1 MAASA
6 TNTLAFSRRTTLYN
20 SAMSLP
26 IDQIL
31 PELLQTLKDN
41 LNVVLQ
47 APPGAGKTT
56 HVPLAL
62 LDQSWLAGQKII
74 MLEPRRLAA
83 RNAAH
88 FMAASLGEK
97 VAGTVGYR
105 IRMDSKVGPE
115 TRIEVITEGVLTRML
130 QSDPE
135 LSDVGLV
142 IFDEFHERSLQADL
156 GLALCLESQAALR
169 DDLKI
174 LVMSATLD
182 GAATAKLL
190 GDTPLVSSEGRSYP
204 VETHHAAPPQ
214 RARRDQLLQHR
225 ASVIA
230 TALQQESGSALVFLP
245 GTGEIRQLEQQLQQM
260 NLGNDILI
268 TPLYGDLSLEA
279 QERAIQPAPA
289 GKRKIVL
296 ATNIAETSLTIE
308 GVRIVIDSGLA
319 RVPRFEPATGLTRL
333 ETVNISQAAA
343 EQRRGRAGRL
353 EPGICYRL
361 WPKGQHLL
369 AHSTA
374 EILEADLAP
383 LALELAQWGCH
394 DPAQLQ
400 WLNPPPKATFNQ
412 AQDLLKQLGAL
423 NGDLRITSHG
433 QQMARLPLH
442 PRLAHM
448 ILKGK
453 QLDAGKLACQIAA
466 LLSERDPLR
475 KGEHRDSDLS
485 SRLRLLQTNS
495 KQANLKRIQQS
506 ARQWQQQLNIKD
518 DNSDLSLTGV
528 LLGLAYPDRIAQ
540 RRPGKDD
547 RYLLANGRGAE
558 FGEHES
564 LANEPYLVIAE
575 LGARQTE
582 ARIFL
587 AANIDAQQIE
597 EHFSELIKT
606 ENQTIWD
613 HRNKQVQAVQQDR
626 LGALVLEEKQLDKP
640 DPELISAALIDGIRQ
655 TGLQCLPWSKSNR
668 QWQQRLNF
676 LHQHLPDNWPDL
688 SDQALLNNLNEW
700 LAPFLTG
707 MSRLSHL
714 NKLDLQAAL
723 NTLLPWP
730 QQHQL
735 DELAPTHIQVP
746 TGSRIALD
754 YDNDPPILPVR
765 LQEMFGA
772 SDTPTIANGKV
783 KLLLHLLSPAQ
794 RPMQVTQDLK
804 GFWQGSYAEV
814 KKDMKGRYPKHYWPD
829 DPLQAEP
836 TRRAKPRPS

>member
-1 MAASA
+1 M
-6 TNTLAFSRRTTLYN
+6 R
-20 SAMSLP
+20 LP
-26 IDQIL
+26 IEQTL
-31 PELLQTLKDN
+31 STLLQALSDN
-41 LNVVLQ
+41 ANVVLQ

-56 HVPLAL
+56 RVPLAL
-62 LDQSWLAGQKII
+62 LNCDWLAGKKII

-83 RNAAH
+83 RNAAS

-97 VAGTVGYR
+97 AGDRVGYR
-105 IRMDSKVGPE
+105 IRMDSKTGPN
-115 TRIEVITEGVLTRML
+115 TLIEVVTEGVLTRML
-130 QSDPE
+130 QTDPE
-135 LSDVGLV
+135 LNGVGLV

-190 GDTPLVSSEGRSYP
+190 GDAPMVTSEGRSYP
-204 VETHHAAPPQ
+204 VEIHYAAPPP
-214 RARRDQLLQHR
+214 RARREQLLHHQ

-230 TALQQESGSALVFLP
+230 KALQQESGSLLVFLP
-245 GTGEIRQLEQQLQQM
+245 GTGEIRQLEQQLLQM
-260 NLGNDILI
+260 NLDDNVLI

-279 QERAIQPAPA
+279 QERAIQPAPK

-308 GVRIVIDSGLA
+308 GVRIIIDSGLA

-333 ETVNISQAAA
+333 ETVNISQASA

-353 EPGICYRL
+353 EPGSCYRL
-361 WPKGQHLL
+361 WPQGQQLL
-369 AHSTA
+369 AHSAA

-394 DPAQLQ
+394 DTAQLQ

-423 NGDLRITSHG
+423 NNDLRITDHG
-433 QQMARLPLH
+433 QQMAKLPLH

-448 ILKGK
+448 ILKAK
-453 QLDAGKLACQIAA
+453 QMGAGKLACQIAA

-475 KGEHRDSDLS
+475 KSDTRDSDLR
-485 SRLRLLQTNS
+485 SRLNLLVTNS
-495 KQANLKRIQQS
+495 NSTTLKRIRQS
-506 ARQWQQQLNIKD
+506 VRQWQQQLDI
-518 DNSDLSLTGV
+518 DNNNNDLSLTGV

-540 RRPGKDD
+540 RRPGKGG

-558 FGEHES
+558 FGEHEN

-587 AANIDAQQIE
+587 ATAIDAQQIE
-597 EHFSELIKT
+597 EHFSELT
-606 ENQTIWD
+606 ESKNDIAWD
-613 HRNKQVQAVQQDR
+613 QRNKAVQTSQQQK
-626 LGALVLEEKQLDKP
+626 LGALVIVERPLDSP
-640 DPELISAALIDGIRQ
+640 DPEQICTALLEGIRQ

-668 QWQQRLNF
+668 QWQKRLQF
-676 LHQHLPDNWPDL
+676 LYQHLPNDWPDV
-688 SDQALLNNLNEW
+688 SDQALLINLEEW
-700 LAPFLTG
+700 LAPFLNG

-714 NKLDLQAAL
+714 DKLDLQAAL
-723 NTLLPWP
+723 NTLLPWS
-730 QQHQL
+730 QQQQL
-735 DELAPTHIQVP
+735 DQLAPTHIQVP
-746 TGSRIALD
+746 TGSRIALN

-765 LQEMFGA
+765 LQEMFGTT
-772 SDTPTIANGKV
+772 DTPTVANGKV

-794 RPMQVTQDLK
+794 RPMQATQDLK

-829 DPLQAEP
+829 DPQQAEP
-836 TRRAKPRPS
+836 TRRAKPRK

>member
-1 MAASA
+1 M
-6 TNTLAFSRRTTLYN
+6 T
-20 SAMSLP
+20 LP
-26 IDQIL
+26 INSIL
-31 PELLQTLKDN
+31 DELTHALTACH
-41 LNVVLQ
+41 NVVLQ

-56 HVPLAL
+56 RVPLTL
-62 LDQSWLAGQKII
+62 LNAPWLKGKKIM

-88 FMAASLGEK
+88 FMAASLGEN
-97 VAGTVGYR
+97 VGGTVGYR
-105 IRMDSKVGPE
+105 IKMDSKIGPN
-115 TRIEVITEGVLTRML
+115 TIIEVVTEGVLTRML

-135 LSDVGLV
+135 LNGVGLV

-174 LVMSATLD
+174 LIMSATLD

-190 GDTPLVSSEGRSYP
+190 GDAPMVTSEGRSYP
-204 VETHHAAPPQ
+204 VETHHAAPPP
-214 RARRDQLLQHR
+214 R
-225 ASVIA
+225 ASREQLRQHQAGII
-230 TALQQESGSALVFLP
+230 TKALQQENGSILVFLP

-260 NLGNDILI
+260 RLGDDILI

-279 QERAIQPAPA
+279 QERAIQPAPK

-319 RVPRFEPATGLTRL
+319 RAPRFEPGTGLTRL
-333 ETVNISQAAA
+333 ETVNISQASA

-353 EPGICYRL
+353 EPGSCYRL
-361 WPKGQHLL
+361 WPAGQQLL

-394 DPAQLQ
+394 NPSQLQ

-412 AQDLLKQLGAL
+412 AQGLLKQLGAL
-423 NGDLRITSHG
+423 NNDLRITDHG
-433 QQMARLPLH
+433 QQMAKLPLH

-448 ILKGK
+448 ILKAK
-453 QLDAGKLACQIAA
+453 QMGVGKLACQIAA

-475 KGEHRDSDLS
+475 KSATRDSDLR
-485 SRLRLLQTNS
+485 SRLNLLATNS
-495 KQANLKRIQQS
+495 NSTSLKRIRQS
-506 ARQWQQQLNIKD
+506 VRQWQQQLKIDNN
-518 DNSDLSLTGV
+518 NSDLSLSGV

-587 AANIDAQQIE
+587 AAAIDAQQID
-597 EHFSELIKT
+597 EHFSLLIET
-606 ENQTIWD
+606 
-613 HRNKQVQAVQQDR
+613 RNKTNWDQRNKRVQAVQQQK
-626 LGALVLEEKQLDKP
+626 LGALVLEEKQLDNP
-640 DPELISAALIDGIRQ
+640 DPEQICTALTEGIRQ
-655 TGLQCLPWSKSNR
+655 TGLQCLPWSKTNR
-668 QWQQRLNF
+668 QWQQRLQF
-676 LHQHLPDNWPDL
+676 LHHHLPNNWPDV
-688 SDQALLNNLNEW
+688 SDQALLNSLDEW
-700 LAPFLTG
+700 LAPFLNG

-714 NKLDLQAAL
+714 DKLDLQAAL
-723 NTLLPWP
+723 NTLLPWS
-730 QQHQL
+730 QQQQL

-746 TGSRIALD
+746 TGSRIALN

-772 SDTPTIANGKV
+772 TDTPTIANGKV

-836 TRRAKPRPS
+836 TRRTKPSK

>member
-1 MAASA
+1 M
-6 TNTLAFSRRTTLYN
+6 T
-20 SAMSLP
+20 LP
-26 IDQIL
+26 IDSIL
-31 PELLQTLKDN
+31 DELAQALTACH
-41 LNVVLQ
+41 NVVLQ

-56 HVPLAL
+56 RVPLAL
-62 LDQSWLAGQKII
+62 LNAPWLNGKKIV

-88 FMAASLGEK
+88 FMAASLKEK
-97 VAGTVGYR
+97 VGGTVGYR
-105 IRMDSKVGPE
+105 IRMDSKIGPN
-115 TRIEVITEGVLTRML
+115 TIIEVVTEGVLTRML

-135 LSDVGLV
+135 LDAVGLV

-182 GAATAKLL
+182 GAATARLL
-190 GDTPLVSSEGRSYP
+190 GDAPLVSSEGRSFP
-204 VETHHAAPPQ
+204 VEIHHLPAPP
-214 RARRDQLLQHR
+214 RARREQLLQHQ

-230 TALQQESGSALVFLP
+230 KALQQETGSILVFLP
-245 GTGEIRQLEQQLQQM
+245 GTGEIRRLEQQLQQM
-260 NLGNDILI
+260 RLDIGLGDDILI
-268 TPLYGDLSLEA
+268 TPLYGDLSLDA
-279 QERAIQPAPA
+279 QEKAIQPAPK
-289 GKRKIVL
+289 GKCKIVL

-333 ETVNISQAAA
+333 ETVNISQASA

-353 EPGICYRL
+353 EPGSCYRL
-361 WPKGQHLL
+361 WPQGQKLL
-369 AHSTA
+369 AHSAA

-423 NGDLRITSHG
+423 NNDLRITDHG
-433 QQMARLPLH
+433 QQMAKLPLH

-448 ILKGK
+448 VLKGK
-453 QLDAGKLACQIAA
+453 QIGAGKLACQISA

-475 KGEHRDSDLS
+475 KTNHPDSDLN
-485 SRLRLLQTNS
+485 SRLRLLQTND

-506 ARQWQQQLNIKD
+506 ARQWQQQLNT
-518 DNSDLSLTGV
+518 DNYNNDLSLTGV

-540 RRPGKDD
+540 RRPGKDG

-587 AANIDAQQIE
+587 AAAIDAQQIE
-597 EHFSELIKT
+597 QHFSLLIKT
-606 ENQTIWD
+606 KNKTNWD
-613 HRNKQVQAVQQDR
+613 QRNKLVQAVQQHC
-626 LGALVLEEKQLDKP
+626 LGEVVLKEKQLDNP
-640 DPELISAALIDGIRQ
+640 NPEQICTALIEGIRQ
-655 TGLQCLPWSKSNR
+655 TGLQCLPWSKRNW
-668 QWQQRLNF
+668 QWQQRLQF
-676 LHQHLPDNWPDL
+676 LHQHLPDNWPDV
-688 SDQALLNNLNEW
+688 SDQALLNNLDEW
-700 LAPFLTG
+700 LAPFLNG

-714 NKLDLQAAL
+714 DKLDLQAAL

-730 QQHQL
+730 QQQQL

-746 TGSRIALD
+746 TGSRIALN
-754 YDNDPPILPVR
+754 YDNHPPILPVR

-772 SDTPTIANGKV
+772 TDTPTIANGKV

-829 DPLQAEP
+829 DPLQSEP
-836 TRRAKPRPS
+836 TRRAKPRPR